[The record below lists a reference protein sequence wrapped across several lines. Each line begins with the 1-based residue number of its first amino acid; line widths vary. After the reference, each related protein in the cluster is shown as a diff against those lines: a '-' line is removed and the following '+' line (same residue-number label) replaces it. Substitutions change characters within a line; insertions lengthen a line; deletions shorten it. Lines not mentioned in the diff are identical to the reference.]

1 MVEITRSSEGPQVI
15 NAYGDGG
22 FRIGGVR
29 HEGSVLV
36 FPAVTLA
43 WDVTRFEDVTARSL
57 APVVAR
63 EPAVEIL
70 LLGCGAAIRLV
81 PAGLRDALRR
91 DGVVVEAM
99 DTGAAARTF
108 NVLFAEERRVA
119 AALIAVP

>member
-1 MVEITRSSEGPQVI
+1 MEITRSSEGPQVI

-36 FPAVTLA
+36 FPSVTLT
-43 WDVTRFEDVTARSL
+43 WGVNKFEDVTAQSL
-57 APVVAR
+57 APVMTQD
-63 EPAVEIL
+63 PAVDIL
-70 LLGCGAAIRLV
+70 LLGCGSALRFV
-81 PAGLRDALRR
+81 PANLRDTLREA
-91 DGVVVEAM
+91 GVVIEAM

-119 AALIAVP
+119 AALIAV

>member
-1 MVEITRSSEGPQVI
+1 MEISRSPEGPQVI

-36 FPAVTLA
+36 FPALTMP
-43 WDVTRFEDVTARSL
+43 WDITVFADITAQSL
-57 APVVAR
+57 APIGQQD
-63 EPAVEIL
+63 PAIEIL
-70 LLGCGAAIRLV
+70 LLGCGPTIKFIPAELRAALK
-81 PAGLRDALRR
+81 A
-91 DGVVVEAM
+91 DGVVIEGM

-119 AALIAVP
+119 AALIAV

>member
-1 MVEITRSSEGPQVI
+1 MDLNRGPEGPQVI

-36 FPAVTLA
+36 FPAQTLP
-43 WDVTRFEDVTARSL
+43 WDVASFEDVTAASL
-57 APVVAR
+57 GPVTAH
-63 EPAVEIL
+63 EPAIDIL
-70 LLGCGAAIRLV
+70 LLGCGPAIRFV
-81 PAGLRDALRR
+81 PADLRQALRDR
-91 DGVVVEAM
+91 GVVIEAM

-119 AALIAVP
+119 AALIAV